1 MVVEDEGITA
11 KDIEAR
17 LTRLGYDVPAVAHS
31 GPEAIAKAARTRPDL
46 VLMDIRLKGPMDG
59 VEAAQRLR
67 ARYGIPVTYLTAY
80 ADDDTLARAQTTA
93 PYGYLV
99 KPFDERELHAT
110 IQMAL
115 YRHHQEQRR
124 TEAERLLTS
133 VNDALLQLTP
143 SEERTLRLRFSI
155 GKKMRRS
162 ATAVVKQLRTVQ
174 APERRELAR
183 TLDKLRAT
191 GTPPRKV
198 RRNNPR
204 GANKRAAAR

>member
-1 MVVEDEGITA
+1 
-11 KDIEAR
+11 
-17 LTRLGYDVPAVAHS
+17 
-31 GPEAIAKAARTRPDL
+31 KAAKTRPDL

-80 ADDDTLARAQTTA
+80 ADDETLARAQTTA

-115 YRHHQEQRR
+115 YRHHQERRR
-124 TEAERLLTS
+124 TEAEQLLSS
-133 VNDALLQLTP
+133 VNDALLQLSP
-143 SEERTLRLRFSI
+143 AEERTLRLRFSL
-155 GKKMRRS
+155 GKKTRRS
-162 ATAVVKQLRTVQ
+162 AKKVVQQLRTVPS
-174 APERRELAR
+174 PERQELAR

-191 GTPPRKV
+191 GTAP
-198 RRNNPR
+198 
-204 GANKRAAAR
+204 

>member
-67 ARYGIPVTYLTAY
+67 TRYGIPVTYLTAY

-115 YRHHQEQRR
+115 YRHHQEKRR

-143 SEERTLRLRFSI
+143 TEERTLRLRFSI
-155 GKKMRRS
+155 GKKTRRS

-174 APERRELAR
+174 APERRELTR

-198 RRNNPR
+198 RRPR
-204 GANKRAAAR
+204 SANKRAAVR